1 MKTTKHLILIAALV
15 ATVLNC
21 SQKEN
26 SSGLNSN
33 AVSDTSKITTADL
46 AILPAKGPYFP
57 CDERIIEDRWMVERF
72 VVPFEKHPEN
82 PVMVKDFPWEGTGP
96 NNNSAILFD
105 PQDGKIKM
113 WYSVWDSYAYYNKLA
128 FSYHICYAESK
139 DGVNWTK
146 PTIGLFDRRGTM
158 DKNNNCIILGR
169 QKTQGIDVELN
180 PAPKSPAE
188 KFVAIHND
196 SGGVFV
202 SYSSDGKKFNCSF
215 KSSAVWYHSDTHN
228 NFVYDEVRE
237 RWLMYVRPRA
247 YAGEGIKRVNRRR
260 VAVKESDDLVAWSHE
275 RTVLVPEE
283 NDVSDFY
290 GLTVFR
296 RGDLFFGHL
305 PHYDAGQSDKVWS
318 ELVWSPDGYKWNRLP
333 HGTQKSQISLGR
345 VGDWDAG
352 QVKVIDNPVIVDDEM
367 LFYYGGNKTTHKEPG
382 SPAIGMAKTKLDRL
396 IGVVSKPDTLGR
408 VLTRPFKVGGELF
421 INAKANGQIRIEVR
435 SAIRDEPLKG
445 WTFDDCSPFTG
456 DELAAPVRWGEKH
469 LNDLKGKVVR
479 LRFQLEDATLYSFD
493 MR

>member
-1 MKTTKHLILIAALV
+1 
-15 ATVLNC
+15 
-21 SQKEN
+21 
-26 SSGLNSN
+26 
-33 AVSDTSKITTADL
+33 
-46 AILPAKGPYFP
+46 
-57 CDERIIEDRWMVERF
+57 
-72 VVPFEKHPEN
+72 
-82 PVMVKDFPWEGTGP
+82 
-96 NNNSAILFD
+96 
-105 PQDGKIKM
+105 
-113 WYSVWDSYAYYNKLA
+113 
-128 FSYHICYAESK
+128 
-139 DGVNWTK
+139 
-146 PTIGLFDRRGTM
+146 M

-180 PAPKSPAE
+180 PAPKSPEE
-188 KFVAIHND
+188 KFIAIHND

-260 VAVKESDDLVAWSHE
+260 VAVKESDDLVTWSHE

-296 RGDLFFGHL
+296 RGDLFFGL
-305 PHYDAGQSDKVWS
+305 LRNYDAGKSNKVFS
-318 ELVWSPDGYKWNRLP
+318 ELVWSPDGYQWHRLP
-333 HGTQKSQISLGR
+333 FGAQKTPIILGKP
-345 VGDWDAG
+345 GDWDAG
-352 QVKVIDNPVIVDDEM
+352 QVYVTDNPVIVDDEM
-367 LFYYGGNKTTHKEPG
+367 LFYYGGNKTTHNEPG
-382 SPAIGMAKTKLDRL
+382 SPAVGMAKTKLDRL

-408 VLTRPFKVGGELF
+408 VLTRPFKVGGNLF
-421 INAKANGQIRIEVR
+421 VNAKAKGQIRIEVR
-435 SAIRDEPLKG
+435 SAIRDEPLEG
-445 WTFDDCSPFTG
+445 WTFDDCSPFSG
-456 DELAAPVRWGEKH
+456 DELADPIQWGTKH